1 MTKVTFEV
9 LGPVVVRHPDGRQA
23 ELTRKARAVLAAL
36 LLHANTPV
44 TRQRLIEAL
53 WDDPPA
59 SAVSNVQTY
68 ISQIRRAL
76 PPAARLHT
84 LDSGYLLEVARE
96 DVDLLV
102 FEDQVRL
109 AAAEADPERAAR
121 RLDRA
126 LRLWRGTPAENTPL
140 TGTMT
145 ARFAELEE
153 RLAGARFDWADRLL
167 QLGMET
173 EAVGGLRRFTRE
185 HPLRE
190 RGWLQLM
197 LALSRLGRRGEA
209 LETYQRART
218 VLNDELG
225 IEPGPELRQLQAA
238 VLAGGTPEPAPP
250 APAQPVALCQLPPD
264 IADFVGRTEEVATLL
279 VALRAPDAPPA
290 VARLRGPV
298 PTAPAITVI
307 TGPPGIGKSTLA
319 VRVAHLVRP
328 DFPDGQLYLRMS
340 SGSSGP
346 REPYSLLAEL
356 LRGLQPDASDLP
368 ATLEGRAALF
378 RSLVADRALLI
389 VLDNAAGADQ
399 VSHLLPG
406 TPHSAV
412 LVTSRG
418 PLTTLPGV
426 TTVPLGVPTEDE
438 ARALLEGIAGE
449 TRVRGEPEAA
459 RKILHACGYLPLA
472 IRIAGARLATR
483 PGWPMR
489 TFAARLADNAARLD
503 ELAIGGQ
510 DVRAGFAMSYDA
522 LPDVARRAFRL
533 LGLAGLDST
542 ADWSLAAL
550 MGVRQREAEAA
561 AETLALA
568 GLLSAEEVDL
578 CGQPRYRMHDLLQDF
593 AHERAE
599 AEESPAG
606 RRAALARLV
615 EECLR
620 RVRGGMRDYPPP
632 ARPPL
637 QEYSS
642 DHRDSSRTWLLAERG
657 TLEAA
662 VALAEPAQAVEL
674 AQRLSPFLAAH
685 GFRQEVSDLLEG
697 VAQRA
702 PDTRSAMLTRLV
714 LADIE
719 LEYHRCRSPAA
730 DPADLLA
737 YFEQSGDGH
746 ACAYALLALATRDL
760 MEGWPGEALARAE
773 RAIARFEALKDTYGL
788 LNALSTAGGAYLDLG
803 RHEAV
808 ATVCRR
814 GLGLATESRY
824 GDHAVRFRRMLG
836 IASFNSGEVE
846 VAIEHYK
853 QSIRS
858 SRALGWGPGER
869 IALRRLGE
877 AYSALGRY
885 ELART
890 AFDRCALLFFQA
902 GDAHGQAL
910 TFYAL
915 GELSRERGRAEEARR
930 YFHRCLDLV
939 QEPLWRSRAT
949 ARLAGLSSADVGAAP
964 GAGISAARPS
974 GGGHGA

>member
-1 MTKVTFEV
+1 MTKVTFGV

-23 ELTRKARAVLAAL
+23 ELTGKAKAVLAAL

-44 TRQRLIEAL
+44 IRQRLIEAL

-59 SAVSNVQTY
+59 SAVANVQTY
-68 ISQIRRAL
+68 VSQLRRAL
-76 PPAARLHT
+76 PPATRLHT
-84 LDSGYLLEVARE
+84 LNSGYLLEVARE

-102 FEDQVRL
+102 FEDHVRL
-109 AAAEADPERAAR
+109 AGTEADPERAAR

-126 LRLWRGTPAENTPL
+126 LQLWRGTPAEDAPL
-140 TGTMT
+140 TGTMA

-153 RLAGARFDWADRLL
+153 RLAGARFDWVDRLL
-167 QLGMET
+167 QLGMEA
-173 EAVGGLRRFTRE
+173 EAVSGLRRFTRE
-185 HPLRE
+185 YPLRE

-209 LETYQRART
+209 LETYQQART

-238 VLAGGTPEPAPP
+238 ILAGDTPEPAR
-250 APAQPVALCQLPPD
+250 AASAQPVAICQLPPD
-264 IADFVGRTEEVATLL
+264 IADFVGRTGEVATLL
-279 VALRAPDAPPA
+279 AALRAPGAPPDA
-290 VARLRGPV
+290 ARPRVPV
-298 PTAPAITVI
+298 PTAPAIAAI

-319 VRVAHLVRP
+319 ARVAHLVRL

-346 REPYSLLAEL
+346 REPYSLLADL
-356 LRGLQPDASDLP
+356 LRGLQTDGSALP
-368 ATLEGRAALF
+368 GTLEGRAALF
-378 RSLVADRALLI
+378 RSLVADRAMLI

-399 VSHLLPG
+399 VRHLLPG

-418 PLTTLPGV
+418 PLTALPGV
-426 TTVPLGVPTEDE
+426 TTVPLGVPAEDE
-438 ARALLEGIAGE
+438 ARTLLEGIAGE
-449 TRVRGEPEAA
+449 IRVRNEPEAA
-459 RKILHACGYLPLA
+459 REILRACGYLPLA

-483 PGWPMR
+483 PGWPLR

-533 LGLAGLDST
+533 LGLAGLDSA

-550 MGVRQREAEAA
+550 MGVKQRAAEAA
-561 AETLALA
+561 AEILALA
-568 GLLSAEEVDL
+568 GLLGAEEADL

-593 AHERAE
+593 ARERAE
-599 AEESPAG
+599 AEESPAA

-620 RVRGGMRDYPPP
+620 RVRAGMREYPPP

-637 QEYSS
+637 QECSS
-642 DHRDSSRTWLLAERG
+642 DHRESSGTWLLAERE
-657 TLEAA
+657 TLETA
-662 VALAEPAQAVEL
+662 VALAEPAPAVEL
-674 AQRLSPFLAAH
+674 AQRLAPFLAAH
-685 GFRQEVSDLLEG
+685 GFRKEVSDLLEG

-719 LEYHRCRSPAA
+719 LEHHRCRTPAA
-730 DPADLLA
+730 DPAHLLS
-737 YFEQSGDGH
+737 YFEQAGDGH
-746 ACAYALLALATRDL
+746 ASAYALLALATRDL
-760 MEGWPGEALARAE
+760 MEGRPGEALATAE
-773 RAIARFEALKDTYGL
+773 RAIARFETLDDTYGL
-788 LNALSTAGGAYLDLG
+788 LNALSTASGANLDLG
-803 RHEAV
+803 RHDAV
-808 ATVCRR
+808 AAVCRR
-814 GLGLATESRY
+814 GLGLATEWRY

-836 IASFNSGEVE
+836 IASFECGEVE
-846 VAIEHYK
+846 AAIEHYK

-877 AYSALGRY
+877 AYGALGRY
-885 ELART
+885 ELAKT
-890 AFDRCALLFFQA
+890 AFDRCALLFFRA
-902 GDAHGQAL
+902 GDTHGQAL

-915 GELSRERGRAEEARR
+915 GEMSRERGRTEEARR

-939 QEPLWRSRAT
+939 QEPLWRSRAA
-949 ARLAGLSSADVGAAP
+949 ARLAGLGPAEVSAASGRAP
-964 GAGISAARPS
+964 GRSA
-974 GGGHGA
+974 